1 MNEKNEFDALARQ
14 KLEGRVIPFEESH
27 WLDMQQLIEA
37 KRGKRRGGAW
47 WFMGTAAALV
57 LAAWLLWPANT
68 DRAIV
73 TEQVTVPTADNVGQ
87 GSEPMAPTSTS
98 EEKDQPAA
106 TNTLGATSEAS
117 ETSTSTPAD
126 RRTEGPEQD
135 PVEQRASTANTH
147 PARPLPLNN
156 VVRHY
161 TDGGNGRHATV
172 ASNTPAAPA
181 VEPDGPVAKPATNA
195 DADLPIAA
203 PPVTVVAE
211 PTAPST
217 TLEPTPSVPVVQ
229 TVSTPEGSDGTPVVK
244 VEVNEP
250 PTPPATQPSI
260 APPPSDPE
268 PIAMGTVVD
277 TSGTASNE
285 ALTNTSDSIGT
296 TPAPTPIPPPLVSP
310 TSPWEVGLLA
320 GLFNTTSTYGGGS
333 SATWDVAPQRTF
345 GAGGELMHM
354 GRNFGYGTGLHYGT
368 YADRLRTPEAY
379 RTVVNTSS
387 SWALNYIDTTILVI
401 TGSTINDQ
409 GDTIYFGQNL
419 NTTVGVLRMDMDST
433 FEQVRVREAR
443 EIINSTSY
451 FEVPLLLD
459 AHLVQG
465 RWSLGFRGG
474 PTVGMLTQRRGSIP
488 AEGEGYTDFNEVAL
502 RSWNFG
508 WTARAYVRYR
518 FNSAWSVGLEPAA
531 RGQLVDALEERGV
544 TRRSS
549 AIGCMISL
557 SYRLP

>member
-1 MNEKNEFDALARQ
+1 
-14 KLEGRVIPFEESH
+14 
-27 WLDMQQLIEA
+27 
-37 KRGKRRGGAW
+37 
-47 WFMGTAAALV
+47 
-57 LAAWLLWPANT
+57 
-68 DRAIV
+68 
-73 TEQVTVPTADNVGQ
+73 
-87 GSEPMAPTSTS
+87 
-98 EEKDQPAA
+98 
-106 TNTLGATSEAS
+106 
-117 ETSTSTPAD
+117 
-126 RRTEGPEQD
+126 
-135 PVEQRASTANTH
+135 
-147 PARPLPLNN
+147 
-156 VVRHY
+156 
-161 TDGGNGRHATV
+161 
-172 ASNTPAAPA
+172 
-181 VEPDGPVAKPATNA
+181 
-195 DADLPIAA
+195 
-203 PPVTVVAE
+203 
-211 PTAPST
+211 
-217 TLEPTPSVPVVQ
+217 
-229 TVSTPEGSDGTPVVK
+229 
-244 VEVNEP
+244 
-250 PTPPATQPSI
+250 
-260 APPPSDPE
+260 
-268 PIAMGTVVD
+268 
-277 TSGTASNE
+277 
-285 ALTNTSDSIGT
+285 
-296 TPAPTPIPPPLVSP
+296 
-310 TSPWEVGLLA
+310 
-320 GLFNTTSTYGGGS
+320 
-333 SATWDVAPQRTF
+333 
-345 GAGGELMHM
+345 MHM